1 MIIGTEK
8 QEVIIDN
15 MIFSIETD
23 TIKKYN
29 GDIYKTDVAYLVGFE
44 KCVSLKRL
52 TIPAF
57 ISVAV
62 NDLYSYTV
70 YVDGIRFKGYSDVDI
85 KIEELIIA
93 DGIKEIIGID
103 FAERDLKSVK
113 LPLSL
118 NYIGDLAFYGNK
130 NLIVEMP
137 ENIEH
142 IGTGAFT
149 DCKTIKLPANYSI
162 NFNYAYADGCNVT
175 GLRDEDTVT
184 LYRGGIKGH
193 FRDDI
198 TCIEIPTKR
207 GRFEENKRKE
217 ILRNVFKCLVK
228 GQD

>member
-8 QEVIIDN
+8 QEVIIDG
-15 MIFSIETD
+15 MVFEIQTEEIE
-23 TIKKYN
+23 KPN
-29 GDIYKTDVAYLVGFE
+29 GDTYKSDTAFLVGFE
-44 KCVSLKRL
+44 KGAGFKKL
-52 TIPAF
+52 TIPKF

-70 YVDGIRFKGYSDVDI
+70 FVEGIRFKGYSDVY
-85 KIEELIIA
+85 IEELIIS

-103 FAERDLKSVK
+103 FAERDIKSVK
-113 LPLSL
+113 LPYSL
-118 NYIGDLAFYGNK
+118 NYIGDLAFYNNK
-130 NLIVEMP
+130 NLIVEIP
-137 ENIEH
+137 ERIEY

-149 DCKTIKLPANYSI
+149 DCKGIKLPENYDIS
-162 NFNYAYADGCNVT
+162 FNYAYADGCNVT
-175 GLRDEDTVT
+175 GLRDEDTAT